1 MNWIGAIPVHK
12 PEDHNSPTSNDEMF
26 ASCYGALDDAGNI
39 LIFPEGVTRNEP
51 SIATVK
57 TGAARIAIGARHM
70 AWRAF
75 RSFRSASTTKTR
87 PRCAAES
94 SSTSGCRSTSMS

>member
-57 TGAARIAIGARHM
+57 TGAARIAIGRTGTWRRGHSDRSARHPLRRQG
-70 AWRAF
+70 RAAQPSLHQ
-75 RSFRSASTTKTR
+75 RRGAAR
-87 PRCAAES
+87 PR
-94 SSTSGCRSTSMS
+94 